1 MNNVDLVNVFTYE
14 EQGGNPCPVVTCA
27 DGMSS
32 ADMQDVARRFGR
44 ESGFVFS
51 PKSGDYDFSFRFFV
65 PNHEMEMCGHATIG
79 ALWVLM
85 RQGRLPAE
93 TVRIE
98 TRSGPVTGFVTLG
111 SDGQPVVEITQPAGK
126 VVPLSRDEEAEVLSV
141 LGIGREALAPLP
153 VHNAV
158 TSRVKT
164 LIPIN
169 DRLRLNKLVTSAS
182 DVEAVC
188 RRIGSTGLYPYSSST
203 QRPEHSKPGN
213 FLAPPAIPKTQRPES
228 QRLRWSSDYCSG

>member
-1 MNNVDLVNVFTYE
+1 
-14 EQGGNPCPVVTCA
+14 
-27 DGMSS
+27 MSS
-32 ADMQDVARRFGR
+32 ADMQDVARRFGH

-111 SDGQPVVEITQPAGK
+111 SDGQPAVEIRSRPAKLFRFAGMRRRRFCRCW
-126 VVPLSRDEEAEVLSV
+126 VS
-141 LGIGREALAPLP
+141 GGRRSHRCPF
-153 VHNAV
+153 
-158 TSRVKT
+158 TTR
-164 LIPIN
+164 
-169 DRLRLNKLVTSAS
+169 
-182 DVEAVC
+182 
-188 RRIGSTGLYPYSSST
+188 
-203 QRPEHSKPGN
+203 
-213 FLAPPAIPKTQRPES
+213 
-228 QRLRWSSDYCSG
+228 